1 MILDEYVIISE
12 VEDKLDKLPDS
23 LKADLQKVADD
34 NKVLLMSYI
43 APEMIRKSPASYG
56 YASIKIRDLYKI
68 EEEIEKLKASK
79 QLPKKLH
86 LIIQTPGGE
95 LYTTIKIAK
104 YLQSIFGDQIE
115 AYVPYEAASGGTILC
130 LAAKTITMDNAS
142 NLTPIDPQLSY
153 KDETVSA
160 NSYEQALDDFK
171 KEYGKI
177 SPVEIPPPYQQMG
190 RVFDPI
196 IAKEM
201 DKIARDTL
209 SSSFKL
215 LLKSQIPN
223 PKDPAARRKLFLAAW
238 GLANSDWLHSHVI
251 TADEAKD
258 EIGLNIDRS
267 VAKLKLLS
275 LYKKWVSA
283 RLKEQTDNHIIEC
296 ICPK

>member
-1 MILDEYVIISE
+1 MD
-12 VEDKLDKLPDS
+12 DKLNKLPDN
-23 LKADLQKVADD
+23 LKADLQKVADV

-43 APEMIRKSPASYG
+43 APEVIRKSPASYG
-56 YASIKIRDLYKI
+56 YASIKVRDLYKI
-68 EEEIEKLKASK
+68 EAEIEALKEK
-79 QLPKKLH
+79 KKLPKKVH

-95 LYTTIKIAK
+95 LYTAIKIVK

-130 LAAKTITMDNAS
+130 LAAKSITMDNAS
-142 NLTPIDPQLSY
+142 NLTPIDPQVAY
-153 KDETVSA
+153 KDETISA
-160 NSYEQALDDFK
+160 TSYKQALEDFE

-177 SPVEIPPPYQQMG
+177 SPIEIPPPYQQMG
-190 RVFDPI
+190 RVFDPV

-201 DKIARDTL
+201 SKIARDTL
-209 SSSFKL
+209 TVSFKI
-215 LLKSQIPN
+215 LLKSQSPN
-223 PKDPAARRKLFLAAW
+223 PKDPKARRELFLAAW
-238 GLANSDWLHSHVI
+238 ELVNSDWPHSHVI

-258 EIGLNIDRS
+258 EIGLNVDRS
-267 VAKLKLLS
+267 AAKLKLLT